1 MIAKIIEVLNGNGA
15 VTKLAC
21 HHLIARRL

>member
-1 MIAKIIEVLNGNGA
+1 MIAKIEVLNGNGA